1 MPESF
6 LLLSAMDSI
15 RQQKIARLLQK
26 EIGDIFTKNEVKIAH
41 GVMISV
47 TRVRV
52 TTDLSI
58 AKVYLSLFPSNNKKE
73 LMEKIQAQTSE
84 IRYLLGKV
92 VGKQLRHTPDLHFY
106 LDDSFDYAETIDQ
119 LLK

>member
-1 MPESF
+1 
-6 LLLSAMDSI
+6 MDSI

-26 EIGDIFTKNEVKIAH
+26 EIGELFTKKEVKVGH

-52 TTDLSI
+52 TSDLSI
-58 AKVYLSLFPSNNKKE
+58 AKVYLSLFPSDNKSA
-73 LMEKIQAQTSE
+73 LIEKIKSQTGE
-84 IRYLLGKV
+84 IRYLLGKI